1 MIKIGPGLGSI
12 YFSARKITPT
22 LINAVFVSG
31 AGSEDANGLFSPDG
45 TVGGRTKY
53 TNALTG
59 VSFVWNG
66 SEYLIAASGGGGDI
80 YYFSTNSPANPWSGT
95 YLTAGDGQDPI
106 PTVRQATSA
115 DL

>member
-45 TVGGRTKY
+45 TVGG
-53 TNALTG
+53 
-59 VSFVWNG
+59 
-66 SEYLIAASGGGGDI
+66 
-80 YYFSTNSPANPWSGT
+80 
-95 YLTAGDGQDPI
+95 
-106 PTVRQATSA
+106 
-115 DL
+115 